1 MLSSVYRDATE
12 RAFDRRLNLY
22 LRTLIAEV
30 ATPDEPPDRQFQSLG
45 EPLFELPL
53 SGWYWQITRTDTDK
67 PEVRASRSLWDKKLP
82 KLDER
87 GAELSAAGIRIAYV
101 DGPEG
106 QSLRMVERP
115 VDLGADGKF
124 LVGVAGDA
132 SEIFDETRS
141 FDYYLGG
148 TFTALGIVLLLTTI
162 FQVRFGLAPLKRISD
177 SIADIRSGRAERLEG
192 EFPVEIAPLARET
205 NALID
210 ANREIVERARTHVGN
225 LAHAIKTPLSV
236 IVNEASAHGSDP
248 FARKMLEQTDVMRDQ
263 VAHHLERARIAARVS
278 IIGTVTEVAPAIEAL
293 QRTMEK
299 IHRDRGIVI
308 EVQAD
313 PKAKFRGERQ
323 DLEEMA
329 GNLVDNACKWASS
342 RVFIEVLVGPAEPGL
357 GPTLRLIVDDDGRG
371 LSAAER
377 AQVSR
382 RGQRLDE
389 SKPGSGLGTFD
400 RGRSCR
406 ALRRQPVARQRT
418 NRRFAGRIDATRDLA
433 GLNHVREV
441 AIAKRLLNAR
451 AVRVS
456 GGGVSPSAQVRKHHR
471 AHGPDI
477 DRAAEGLSRAA
488 SAASAGAADAGVRTR
503 DRARPGC
510 RRRQPRA
517 GTIAQGGAQPE
528 GDAPPP
534 ARSEDDVPLASRS
547 GDIARFLFRPIEPF
561 LVDGNAPIRPGQ
573 IRRTSLMPIWQWLV
587 RDGAPDQVREFE
599 QALGRDAQGRDGLP
613 PEAPLRKLQAA
624 VADAIFQVTSPSG
637 GDNQRTLS
645 RIGAPNVIEDLLPIG
660 SVLQARDALDG
671 VAAGCRCR
679 CAISRIPRL
688 NRPSRR

>member
-1 MLSSVYRDATE
+1 MRRNSLAVRLFFSASAWVLVILVITGFVLSSVYKNATE

-53 SGWYWQITRTDTDK
+53 SGWYWQITRTDNDK
-67 PEVRASRSLWDKKLP
+67 ADIRSSRSLWDKKLP
-82 KLDER
+82 KLEDR
-87 GAELSAAGIRIAYV
+87 GIELSAAGIRVAYV

-115 VDLGADGKF
+115 VDLGSDGKF
-124 LVGVAGDA
+124 LVSVAGDA

-162 FQVRFGLAPLKRISD
+162 FQVRFGLAPLKRISE

-236 IVNEASAHGSDP
+236 IVNEAGAHGANP
-248 FARKMLEQTDVMRDQ
+248 FAHKVMEQADVMRDQ
-263 VAHHLERARIAARVS
+263 VAHHLERARIAARVT
-278 IIGTVTEVAPAIEAL
+278 IVGTVTEVAPALEAL

-308 EVQAD
+308 EVKAD

-342 RVFIEVLVGPAEPGL
+342 RVFIDALVERPVEPGAA
-357 GPTLRLIVDDDGRG
+357 PTLRILVDDDGRG

-377 AQVSR
+377 AKVSR

-389 SKPGSGLGTFD
+389 SKPGSGLGLSIVT
-400 RGRSCR
+400 
-406 ALRRQPVARQRT
+406 
-418 NRRFAGRIDATRDLA
+418 DLA
-433 GLNHVREV
+433 ALY
-441 AIAKRLLNAR
+441 
-451 AVRVS
+451 
-456 GGGVSPSAQVRKHHR
+456 GGS
-471 AHGPDI
+471 
-477 DRAAEGLSRAA
+477 
-488 SAASAGAADAGVRTR
+488 
-503 DRARPGC
+503 
-510 RRRQPRA
+510 
-517 GTIAQGGAQPE
+517 
-528 GDAPPP
+528 
-534 ARSEDDVPLASRS
+534 LALGS
-547 GDIARFLFRPIEPF
+547 
-561 LVDGNAPIRPGQ
+561 APIGGLRAELVLPG
-573 IRRTSLMPIWQWLV
+573 I
-587 RDGAPDQVREFE
+587 
-599 QALGRDAQGRDGLP
+599 
-613 PEAPLRKLQAA
+613 
-624 VADAIFQVTSPSG
+624 
-637 GDNQRTLS
+637 
-645 RIGAPNVIEDLLPIG
+645 
-660 SVLQARDALDG
+660 
-671 VAAGCRCR
+671 
-679 CAISRIPRL
+679 
-688 NRPSRR
+688 